1 MGTYRWDEI
10 EREKMNPLLVRQA
23 LHGVSMTVARLEIG
37 KGAVVPLHHHVN
49 EQITLML
56 EGKLRF
62 VIDGVE
68 SIVSAGELIVIPPN
82 APHLVEALEDSV
94 VFDLFSPIRSDWIT
108 GDDAYLRK

>member
-1 MGTYRWDEI
+1 MGILRWNEI
-10 EREKMNPLLVRQA
+10 EREQLNQSLARKVIHAVN
-23 LHGVSMTVARLEIG
+23 MTVARLELV

-49 EQITLML
+49 EQITVML

-68 SIVSAGELIVIPPN
+68 SVVSAGEVMVIAPN
-82 APHLVEALEDSV
+82 APHLVEALEDSS
-94 VFDLFSPIRSDWIT
+94 VFDLFSPIRSDWLT

>member
-1 MGTYRWDEI
+1 MGILHWNEI
-10 EREKMNPLLVRQA
+10 EREQMNPLLLRQA
-23 LHGVSMTVARLEIG
+23 LHGVSMTVARLEIT

-68 SIVSAGELIVIPPN
+68 SIAVAGEIVVIPPN
-82 APHLVEALEDSV
+82 APHLVEALEDSA

>member
-1 MGTYRWDEI
+1 MAILRWNEI
-10 EREKMNPLLVRQA
+10 EREQMNPLLARQVV
-23 LHGVSMTVARLEIG
+23 HGANMTVARLEIG

-49 EQITLML
+49 EQITMML

-68 SIVSAGELIVIPPN
+68 SVISAGEVMVIPPN
-82 APHLVEALEDSV
+82 APHMVEALEDSA
-94 VFDLFSPIRSDWIT
+94 VFDLFSPLRSDWLS